1 MITAATDI
9 HAVRAVDGH
18 IQQEERR
25 IPPFDPTASVLASLS
40 LGGTY
45 RPTWAL
51 PVLSSL
57 SRPSDLFMSAV
68 PYILTLSFRN
78 EGLVVYCSHEPT
90 LELLNEYLKKWAK
103 TNAHDK
109 ASTSDLP
116 TSLSSSNVP
125 LYSHSDFSNT
135 AQCIVSLPTTIALES
150 FVGLKYTP
158 SPLTLASI
166 NGIHTPGELP
176 IPSIATTEPS
186 GPDETLSVPS
196 DSDDSPS
203 DPSFPNSSDNIPS
216 NGIPQADV
224 YASNDSLLPALTYRQ
239 YHGRRSLDASDD
251 SSDGGDSEA
260 TSGESGPAPKA
271 TAKKKPKPVIM
282 RPAYKRYL
290 IATLPPSLSI

>member
-1 MITAATDI
+1 MSLRPKLLPLT
-9 HAVRAVDGH
+9 
-18 IQQEERR
+18 
-25 IPPFDPTASVLASLS
+25 IPK
-40 LGGTY
+40 Y

-68 PYILTLSFRN
+68 PYILTLSFRD

-103 TNAHDK
+103 TNAHDSLRVRSF
-109 ASTSDLP
+109 AP
-116 TSLSSSNVP
+116 TRARTTYTVLRGIYQRSSNISVN
-125 LYSHSDFSNT
+125 NT
-135 AQCIVSLPTTIALES
+135 AQCIVSLPTTIASES
-150 FVGLKYTP
+150 FVGLKHTP

-203 DPSFPNSSDNIPS
+203 DPSFPNGSDNIPS
-216 NGIPQADV
+216 NGIPQTDI
-224 YASNDSLLPALTYRQ
+224 YASNDSLLPVLTYRQ

-260 TSGESGPAPKA
+260 MSGESGPAPKA
-271 TAKKKPKPVIM
+271 TAKKKPKPIIM